1 VNTYKQSNP
10 IITKRNQLVTYL
22 LHGQAPISHQ

>member
-10 IITKRNQLVTYL
+10 IITKRNQLVIYL
-22 LHGQAPISHQ
+22 LHGQVPH